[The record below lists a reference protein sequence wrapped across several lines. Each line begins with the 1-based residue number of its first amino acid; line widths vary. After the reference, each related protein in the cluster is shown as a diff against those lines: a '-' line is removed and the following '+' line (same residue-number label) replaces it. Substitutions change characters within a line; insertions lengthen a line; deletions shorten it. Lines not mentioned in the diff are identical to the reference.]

1 MTLLEAIVAFVI
13 LALVGI
19 ACLDLGRG
27 AAQLERSSVEWSR
40 AVSIGETVLASA
52 GANAPLDASAP
63 HDGTGEVEVQR
74 HSWSNG
80 VDRLDVTVF
89 VSAGRT
95 LHMSRLVPTSQRR
108 TADGRGVRQ

>member
-1 MTLLEAIVAFVI
+1 MTLLESIVAFVI

-40 AVSIGETVLASA
+40 AVSIGEAVLASG
-52 GANAPLDASAP
+52 GANAPLDANAP
-63 HDGTGEVEVQR
+63 HDGTGDVAMQR
-74 HSWSNG
+74 QSWGNG
-80 VDRLDVTVF
+80 VDRLDVTVV
-89 VSAGRT
+89 VSGGRT

-108 TADGRGVRQ
+108 NADGQGVRQ

>member
-40 AVSIGETVLASA
+40 AVSVGEAVLASG
-52 GANAPLDASAP
+52 GANAPVSASASR
-63 HDGTGEVEVQR
+63 DGTGEVEVQR
-74 HSWSNG
+74 RSWSNG
-80 VDRLDVTVF
+80 VDRLDVTVV

-95 LHMSRLVPTSQRR
+95 LHMSRLVPSSQRR
-108 TADGRGVRQ
+108 PADERGVRR